1 MTDQPGRAAG
11 HHDEELVLS
20 PSEAAAHNS
29 AMRISGATR
38 GERSTRK
45 ALASIVL
52 GFELIIVVL
61 IGLTIFGLGI
71 TDPRWLGLVIGGVL
85 AVLCVL
91 ALATMRFGNVGVWLG
106 WATHAL
112 MLATAF
118 LLPAALFVGAIF
130 TALWIYCLV
139 RGGKI
144 DRQNAA
150 LTG

>member
-1 MTDQPGRAAG
+1 M
-11 HHDEELVLS
+11 
-20 PSEAAAHNS
+20 
-29 AMRISGATR
+29 
-38 GERSTRK
+38 
-45 ALASIVL
+45 
-52 GFELIIVVL
+52 
-61 IGLTIFGLGI
+61 
-71 TDPRWLGLVIGGVL
+71 L

-91 ALATMRFGNVGVWLG
+91 ALATMRFGNVGIWLG